1 MSRYSD
7 KLPLLSYPHLE
18 MRPDGSKLGPKEAE
32 MTSKYGNHHLNKS
45 EKLELL
51 HGARDIIVGKKESFF
66 PDNSIS
72 TTKYTVYNFF
82 FMNLFEQFS
91 KIANIYFLFLAF
103 LQTIKLVS
111 ITGGI
116 PTILPPLAFIVLLT
130 MIKDVYEDYK
140 RYKSDEEENTKETLV
155 YAEGQFVTAKWKEV
169 RVGQIVK
176 VLKNQFFPA
185 DLLLL
190 SSSDYRKGICFIETK
205 NLDGET
211 NLKTKNVCDDLKDQI
226 KSDDDALRL
235 SSKVISAEGPNQFLN
250 VFKGSLMFH
259 SKKLPLSAKNFLLR
273 GCTLRNT
280 DYIIG
285 CVVYTG

>member
-1 MSRYSD
+1 
-7 KLPLLSYPHLE
+7 
-18 MRPDGSKLGPKEAE
+18 
-32 MTSKYGNHHLNKS
+32 MTSKYSSHHIS
-45 EKLELL
+45 SQEKRDLL
-51 HGARDIIVGKKESFF
+51 HGARDVIVGRQEVFF
-66 PDNSIS
+66 PNNSIS

-91 KIANIYFLFLAF
+91 KIANLYFLFLAF

-140 RYKSDEEENTKETLV
+140 RYKSDEEENNKEALVYSQGTLV
-155 YAEGQFVTAKWKEV
+155 ATKWKDV
-169 RVGQIVK
+169 RVGHIVK

-185 DLLLL
+185 DLVLL

-211 NLKTKNVCDDLKDQI
+211 NLKTKNVCDDLKEII
-226 KSDDDALRL
+226 KSDNDALNL
-235 SSKVISAEGPNQFLN
+235 SSKIINAEGPNQFLN
-250 VFKGSLMFH
+250 VFKGSMLVDGN
-259 SKKLPLSAKNFLLR
+259 KLPLSSKNFLLR

>member
-1 MSRYSD
+1 
-7 KLPLLSYPHLE
+7 

>member
-1 MSRYSD
+1 
-7 KLPLLSYPHLE
+7 
-18 MRPDGSKLGPKEAE
+18 
-32 MTSKYGNHHLNKS
+32 MTSKYDNHHINKH
-45 EKLELL
+45 EKHELL
-51 HGARDIIVGKKESFF
+51 HGARDIIVGKQEQFF

-72 TTKYTVYNFF
+72 TTKYTVFNFF

-91 KIANIYFLFLAF
+91 KIANLYFLFLAF

-140 RYKSDEEENTKETLV
+140 RYKSDEEENNKETIV
-155 YAEGQFVTAKWKEV
+155 YQQGSFETKRWKDV

-176 VLKNQFFPA
+176 VVKNQFFPA
-185 DLLLL
+185 DLVLL

-211 NLKTKNVCDDLKDQI
+211 NLKTKNVCDDLKDRI
-226 KSDDDALRL
+226 KSDADALDL
-235 SSKVISAEGPNQFLN
+235 SSKNINAEGPNQFLS
-250 VFKGSLMFH
+250 VFKGSLLVDG
-259 SKKLPLSAKNFLLR
+259 KKLPLSSKNFLLR

-280 DYIIG
+280 DYILG

>member
-1 MSRYSD
+1 
-7 KLPLLSYPHLE
+7 

-32 MTSKYGNHHLNKS
+32 MTSKYDNHHINKH
-45 EKLELL
+45 EKHELL
-51 HGARDIIVGKKESFF
+51 HGARDIIVGKQEQFF

-72 TTKYTVYNFF
+72 TTKYTVFNFF

-91 KIANIYFLFLAF
+91 KIANLYFLFLAF

-140 RYKSDEEENTKETLV
+140 RYKSDEEENNKETIV
-155 YAEGQFVTAKWKEV
+155 YQQGSFETKRWKDV

-176 VLKNQFFPA
+176 VVKNQFFPA
-185 DLLLL
+185 DLVLL

-211 NLKTKNVCDDLKDQI
+211 NLKTKNVCDDLKDRI
-226 KSDDDALRL
+226 KSDADALDL
-235 SSKVISAEGPNQFLN
+235 SSKNINAEGPNQFLS
-250 VFKGSLMFH
+250 VFKGSLLVDG
-259 SKKLPLSAKNFLLR
+259 KKLPLSSKNFLLR

-280 DYIIG
+280 DYILG

>member
-1 MSRYSD
+1 
-7 KLPLLSYPHLE
+7 
-18 MRPDGSKLGPKEAE
+18 MRPEGSKLGPKEAE
-32 MTSKYGNHHLNKS
+32 MTSKYGNHHINKS
-45 EKLELL
+45 EKHELL
-51 HGARDIIVGKKESFF
+51 HGARDIEVGQPERFF

-82 FMNLFEQFS
+82 FVNLFEQFS
-91 KIANIYFLFLAF
+91 KIANLYFLFLAF
-103 LQTIKLVS
+103 LQMIKLVS

-140 RYKSDEEENTKETLV
+140 RYKSDEEENNKETLV
-155 YAEGQFVTAKWKEV
+155 YDNGKFVTMRWKDV
-169 RVGQIVK
+169 RVGQILK
-176 VLKNQFFPA
+176 VVKNQFFPA
-185 DLLLL
+185 DLVLL

-235 SSKVISAEGPNQFLN
+235 SSKTVNAEGPNQYLS
-250 VFKGSLMFH
+250 VFKGSFQMNG
-259 SKKLPLSAKNFLLR
+259 SKLPLSSKNFLLR

-280 DYIIG
+280 DYILG
-285 CVVYTG
+285 CAVYTG